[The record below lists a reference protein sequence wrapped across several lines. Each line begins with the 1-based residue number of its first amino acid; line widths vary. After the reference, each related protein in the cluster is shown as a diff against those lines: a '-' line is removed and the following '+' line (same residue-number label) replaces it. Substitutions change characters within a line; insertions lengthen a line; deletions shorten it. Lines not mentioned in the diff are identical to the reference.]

1 MEHFFIWFQMNF
13 SKYSSRLRM
22 TVAVPLSTCKNT
34 NYVSD
39 CNLLHEKCPN
49 TDMFLVCVFL
59 IWTVYGD
66 LLRKSPY
73 SVQIQENTD
82 EKKLRIWTLCTQW
95 LFQSFTFI
103 LGKAVLKRL
112 GIVSF
117 SYFSRLFTGSTIVPI
132 MAFFGSALK

>member
-1 MEHFFIWFQMNF
+1 
-13 SKYSSRLRM
+13 M

-49 TDMFLVCVFL
+49 TDMFLVRVFL
-59 IWTVYGD
+59 IWAVYGD

-82 EKKLRIWTLCTQW
+82 HKKTPYLDT
-95 LFQSFTFI
+95 FQ
-103 LGKAVLKRL
+103 AVLGRR
-112 GIVSF
+112 S
-117 SYFSRLFTGSTIVPI
+117 SRLIKNWPLLNAELSSKWQKNDFP
-132 MAFFGSALK
+132 